1 MIGKHALPGWLVAS
15 LLIAPLL
22 VAGCSD
28 RSKATRKYDT
38 IKGIAKDIDV
48 ERRLVSMLW
57 ENDKGQQMPLDGT
70 FTDETE
76 VIINGRNQS
85 IGDIRPG
92 DAVQV
97 TGYRERKGD
106 NVKLVATRVII
117 ERQDDW
123 KPTGQQ
129 SAAASEEATGA
140 PQPGD

>member
-1 MIGKHALPGWLVAS
+1 MFGRTALPGWLVAS
-15 LLIAPLL
+15 LVMIVL
-22 VAGCSD
+22 VLPGCSD

-48 ERRLVSMLW
+48 EKRLVSMLW
-57 ENDKGQQMPLDGT
+57 ENDKGQQIPLDGS
-70 FTDETE
+70 FTDETD

-85 IGDIRPG
+85 IRDIRPG

-106 NVKLVATRVII
+106 NVKLVATKVVI

-123 KPTGQQ
+123 KPTGKQ

-140 PQPGD
+140 PQPDE